1 MTVIHKNEQMHKSV
15 QNAQKCK
22 KVLHET
28 KVMKQTQ
35 PHADIF
41 ATFQRLTDTIWKLNH
56 INDEEYR

>member
-1 MTVIHKNEQMHKSV
+1 MHKSV